1 MRYLIRIADDAL
13 ESLALAAIEAYCLG
27 DGQSSDF
34 EPVETFGYPWGHRK
48 LGPDLTTIFVAKASV
63 SISARRGDSY
73 VIPHPQALL
82 LKDNFVA
89 RWSPQFAFL
98 GEFHSHPFDDVA
110 AVRLARGFESSEQDI
125 DSFVGDCPLW
135 ARSDNNPLM
144 LVVTVCRL
152 SHVRASWCSQ
162 PRGNVFSFSVGEFRF
177 WLSAMVGFVSENGD
191 RYYTENRRSA
201 AAFDLNSRYFNLQS
215 DRIHELAG

>member
-27 DGQSSDF
+27 DGQGSAF
-34 EPVETFGYPWGHRK
+34 EQVETLGYLWGHRK
-48 LGPDLTTIFVAKASV
+48 FDPDLTTIFIVKASV
-63 SISARRGDSY
+63 SISAHRGDSY

-89 RWSPQFAFL
+89 RWSPHLAFL

-110 AVRLARGFESSEQDI
+110 SVRQARGFEFSEQDV
-125 DSFVGDCPLW
+125 DSFVGDGPLW

-144 LVVTVCRL
+144 LAVTVCRL

-162 PRGNVFSFSVGEFRF
+162 PRANVFSFSVGEFRF
-177 WLSAMVGFVSENGD
+177 WLNARVGFADKNGD
-191 RYYTENRRSA
+191 RYYTEERRSA
-201 AAFDLNSRYFNLQS
+201 VILDLNSRYFNLKK
-215 DRIHELAG
+215 DRIHEFSG